1 MKPIIGIIFRKSKSS
16 NKRDI
21 KIIYYDIMMAVI
33 KSGGIPIGIDN
44 YNIDDY
50 YNICS
55 GFILQGGDLIEDKNL
70 EILRK
75 LNNINI
81 PVLGICLGM
90 QEMGLA
96 FSGNLVD
103 ISLEV
108 EEKNHDIKINNN
120 TLLYSIVKT
129 NYITVNSRHKSVV
142 RDTNLIVSAVNG
154 DIIEAI
160 EDTNKRFFL
169 GIQWHPENMYDT
181 DIYAKR
187 IFDYFIK
194 MCHH

>member
-1 MKPIIGIIFRKSKSS
+1 MKEPNVKDLKKYLQGMAKLPKAKYITSERLSRIIGI
-16 NKRDI
+16 
-21 KIIYYDIMMAVI
+21 YPEVI
-33 KSGGIPIGIDN
+33 NENLSEEVIVTVIAT
-44 YNIDDY
+44 
-50 YNICS
+50 
-55 GFILQGGDLIEDKNL
+55 GFEKK
-70 EILRK
+70 EKEVKRK

-90 QEMGLA
+90 QEMGLT